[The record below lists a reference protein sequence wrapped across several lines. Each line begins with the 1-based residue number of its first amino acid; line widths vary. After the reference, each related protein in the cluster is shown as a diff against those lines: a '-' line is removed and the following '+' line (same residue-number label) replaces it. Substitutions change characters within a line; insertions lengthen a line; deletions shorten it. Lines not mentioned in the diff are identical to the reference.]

1 MSSLN
6 LGFPASICVWIRKAA
21 LVLGATLGVLLICLP
36 LFSQGNFGRI
46 LGTVTDQSGGVIAGA
61 TVTVLD
67 VDRGVSRN
75 LTTDDAGEY
84 NAPNLVP
91 GKYTIRAEAKGFKT
105 VERQNIILEVGKEPR
120 VDLSLQPGEQAQTV
134 TVTESIPLVE
144 TTNATLGGTIDN
156 KDINDL
162 PLNGRNYQ
170 NLVGL
175 RPGVMVQPGGSP
187 WSQSTNNIRPDETV
201 WMVDGILNAN
211 FFDARPVANM
221 PSPFTDAATILPV
234 DAIQEFN
241 LEENPKAE
249 YGWKPG
255 AVVNVGIKSGTNTLH
270 GSAYAF
276 GRSDAFDARNYFNAA
291 PVNGTCL
298 QNSALTSVCNKLP
311 TQLEQFGG
319 VVGGPI
325 KKDKLFFFA
334 GYEGL
339 RDLIG
344 SAAAGAVPETAS
356 QATASNPTGDPKN
369 SMVDAI
375 QALQLAGVPRSAVSE
390 KLLGCTE
397 PTALTASCTGGLI
410 TNDPANTT
418 GYLSTFPNTNTSNNG
433 IAKIDYHINQKNT
446 LFGTFFL
453 GDYTSNGQDHPFT
466 NFGFTDNSP
475 IRTWSTVVNWIW
487 TPSSSLVNEVRFG
500 YDRVDFNFV
509 NQDVNIRADGT
520 GLTGGSGYPVNTG
533 VTNPLAGGLPNVN
546 VAGFGGGGAFLG
558 TASNRPQYYSPN
570 PYYDFHDDVSY
581 LKGKHTFKFGAEIA
595 HIEADS
601 GIFVNSRGTINFNGG
616 QTPAIPGS
624 TPLEDFFGGNTSGGS
639 ILNGNPFLKASWM
652 GYAGFVQDDWRVTPK
667 VTVNLGL
674 RYEYQS
680 PMKAANNAFG
690 SFDPT
695 LGMVQ
700 QGQQINSMYKPD
712 RTNFSPRLGFA
723 WDVTGKGT
731 TVVRGGVSIIDST
744 FVLDTFLGQFVLQ
757 NNGATSP
764 AAIPTGAVLQNS
776 GCVTAGTC
784 TPVTTTGGTIQLA
797 AASFTPTQLKW
808 NGVVFPSGANCGDGI
823 GTDPAPCSIMGVDPN
838 LRNPYVEN
846 FNLGIQHAFT
856 HNLSLEVG
864 YVGNHGSKLIGF
876 RDINQAPV
884 GAGYCMNTLTPAQ
897 AADACKG
904 VTPGSLVA
912 GGAQSLQAE
921 QEAKPYFSK
930 FPYLGYINW
939 MSNQAHSNYHSL
951 QMTLTERTSHGLSFI
966 VGYTYAHGLD
976 SGSLNR
982 FGLLPE
988 NSTNPGA
995 EYASSDFDIRHR
1007 ATFTVTY
1014 NIPGKKGFGQ
1024 MLEGWQINSIVNVQ
1038 TAQPWVITDKNL
1050 AHDFS
1055 GTGEQSD
1062 RWDFFGN
1069 PSDFRSSQNT
1079 IPYCTG
1085 FGVDPVTGNTTTGGV
1100 SCTMT
1105 SGIYLTSAPATGA
1118 AACAAAPHDPRTL
1131 AAGGCYVS
1139 GNSVMVPAQLG
1150 TFGTMGRNIF
1160 RDSAFRNVDFSVFK
1174 NFTFRERFQAQF
1186 RVEVFN
1192 LFNHP
1197 LVANPYGAS
1206 NFAGSGNDV
1215 NGTGTFGC
1223 GCGTPDFI
1231 AGNPLIG
1238 SGANRDLQLG
1248 LKLTF

>member
-1 MSSLN
+1 MNAFKSEFPFCVFSSL
-6 LGFPASICVWIRKAA
+6 RRAA
-21 LVLGATLGVLLICLP
+21 VLLSATLGALLICLP

-46 LGTVTDQSGGVIAGA
+46 LGTVTDQTGGVVSGA
-61 TVTVLD
+61 ALTLIDTQ
-67 VDRGVSRN
+67 RGVSRT
-75 LTTDDAGEY
+75 LTTDAAGEY
-84 NAPNLVP
+84 NAPTLNP
-91 GKYTIRAEAKGFKT
+91 GTYTVRVEAKGFKT
-105 VERQNIILEVGKEPR
+105 VERQNITLEVGKEVR
-120 VDLSLQPGEQAQTV
+120 VDLTVQPGEQTQTL

-144 TTNATLGGTIDN
+144 TANATLGGTIN
-156 KDINDL
+156 NAEINDL

-298 QNSALTSVCNKLP
+298 QNAALPSVCNKLP
-311 TQLEQFGG
+311 TKLEQFGG

-325 KKDKLFFFA
+325 KKDKVFFFA

-344 SAAAGAVPETAS
+344 SAAAAAVPETAA
-356 QATASNPTGDPKN
+356 QTPANPAS

-375 QALQLAGVPRSAVSE
+375 QALQLAGVRRSPVSE

-418 GYLSTFPNTNTSNNG
+418 GYLSTFPNTNISDNG
-433 IAKIDYHINQKNT
+433 IAKIDYHIDSKNT
-446 LFGTFFL
+446 LNGTFFL
-453 GDYTSNGQDHPFT
+453 GNYTSNGQDHPFT

-509 NQDVNIRADGT
+509 NQDVNVRADGT
-520 GLTGGSGYPVNTG
+520 GLTGGPGYPINTG
-533 VTNPLAGGLPNVN
+533 VKNPLAGGLPNIN
-546 VAGFGGGGAFLG
+546 VAGFGGGGTFLG

-570 PYYDFHDDVSY
+570 PYFDGHDDVSY
-581 LKGKHTFKFGAEIA
+581 LRGKHTFKFGAEIA

-601 GIFVNSRGTINFNGG
+601 AIFVNSRGTINFNGG
-616 QTPAIPGS
+616 QTPGIAGS
-624 TPLEDFFGGNTSGGS
+624 TPLEDFFAGNTSGGS
-639 ILNGNPFLKASWM
+639 ILNGNPLLKATWM
-652 GYAGFVQDDWRVTPK
+652 AYAWFVQDDWRLTSRVTL
-667 VTVNLGL
+667 NLGL

-690 SFDPT
+690 GFDPT
-695 LGMVQ
+695 LGLVE
-700 QGQQINSMYKPD
+700 QGQQISSIYKPD
-712 RTNFSPRLGFA
+712 HTNFSPRVGFA

-731 TVVRGGVSIIDST
+731 TVVRGGVSIIDSS

-776 GCVTAGTC
+776 GCMTANTC
-784 TPVTTTGGTIQLA
+784 TPVATTGGTIQLA
-797 AASFTPTQLKW
+797 AASFTPTQLNW
-808 NGVVFPSGANCGDGI
+808 NGVVFPSGASCGDGI
-823 GTDPAPCSIMGVDPN
+823 GADPAPCSILGVDPN

-856 HNLSLEVG
+856 SNLSLEVG

-876 RDINQAPV
+876 RDINQAPL
-884 GAGYCMNTLTPAQ
+884 GAGYCMNALTPAQ
-897 AADACKG
+897 AVDACNG
-904 VTPGSLVA
+904 VIPGSLAA
-912 GGAQSLQAE
+912 GTAQSLQSE
-921 QEAKPYFSK
+921 QEARPYFSK
-930 FPYLGYINW
+930 FPYLGFINW
-939 MSNQAHSNYHSL
+939 MSNQSHSNYHSL
-951 QMTLTERTSHGLSFI
+951 QTTLTERTSHGLSFI
-966 VGYTYAHGLD
+966 AGYTYAHGLD

-988 NSTNPGA
+988 NSANPSG

-1007 ATFTVTY
+1007 FTFTATY
-1014 NIPGKKGFGQ
+1014 NIPGRKGFGQ
-1024 MLEGWQINSIVNVQ
+1024 MLEGWQINAIANVQ

-1050 AHDFS
+1050 GHDFS

-1069 PSDFRSSQNT
+1069 PNDFRSSQNT
-1079 IPYCTG
+1079 IPFCSG
-1085 FGVDPVTGNTTTGGV
+1085 FGVDPVTGATTTGGAN
-1100 SCTMT
+1100 CTIT
-1105 SGIYLTSAPATGA
+1105 SGIYGNSVPATGA
-1118 AACAAAPHDPRTL
+1118 AACAAAPHDPITL

-1139 GNSVMVPAQLG
+1139 GKSVMVPAQLG

-1160 RDSAFRNVDFSVFK
+1160 RDSAFRNLDFSIFK
-1174 NFTFRERFQAQF
+1174 NFTFKERFGAQF
-1186 RVEVFN
+1186 RVEIFN

-1215 NGTGTFGC
+1215 NGSGTFGC

-1238 SGANRDLQLG
+1238 SGANRDIQLG